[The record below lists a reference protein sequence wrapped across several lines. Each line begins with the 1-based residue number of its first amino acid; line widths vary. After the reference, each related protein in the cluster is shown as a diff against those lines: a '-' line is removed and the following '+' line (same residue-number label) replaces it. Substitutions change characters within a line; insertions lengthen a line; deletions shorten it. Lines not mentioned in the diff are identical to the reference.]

1 MIVFGLTAKNR
12 KFEFR
17 AVIPVI
23 IRKPHILHM
32 NLRTDIIIHAFAFLH
47 LAVALG
53 CRLADINDEIMLTLL
68 SVLMVTLLCVKMNA
82 RMEIIVS
89 SIILTN
95 VAGYVLGVYG
105 ARLVGLLSGSALL
118 THSVST
124 FMTTEVIGWCT
135 FLLLK
140 ASVRWKIPAR
150 TGTVP
155 PPTGKITR
163 KHIFLL
169 SAVIALIIAIRAA
182 ISLLFSNGPEYS
194 LGDIVLMLVSRSW
207 MTVVML
213 GLLLLLV
220 RYIRQHDWST
230 AAKSGIV
237 MGACLVMALLAVL
250 AVSLDSSYGPAFSFS
265 FGESVRIFTVAAT
278 LELIGFSAVYITDY
292 AIGLKEAVKA
302 ERDKANNA
310 EFQYVRLKQQVNPHF
325 LFNSL
330 NILDCLVIDG
340 KTAQAST
347 YIHKLAGIYRYMLR
361 YDDRT
366 TVSLE
371 DEMNFVG
378 MYADLLK
385 VRFGNGFTL
394 ETGIPERL
402 MSGHVIP
409 CSVQMLLEN
418 AIKHNRTGEGHP
430 LKIRI
435 SAEGSELTVWNELR
449 PKLNS
454 GESTRVGLDYL
465 TRQYRDLYGKDV
477 KVSSDGN
484 AFAVTIPVLDAGA
497 KRC

>member
-1 MIVFGLTAKNR
+1 M
-12 KFEFR
+12 
-17 AVIPVI
+17 
-23 IRKPHILHM
+23 
-32 NLRTDIIIHAFAFLH
+32 
-47 LAVALG
+47 
-53 CRLADINDEIMLTLL
+53 
-68 SVLMVTLLCVKMNA
+68 
-82 RMEIIVS
+82 
-89 SIILTN
+89 
-95 VAGYVLGVYG
+95 
-105 ARLVGLLSGSALL
+105 
-118 THSVST
+118 
-124 FMTTEVIGWCT
+124 
-135 FLLLK
+135 
-140 ASVRWKIPAR
+140 
-150 TGTVP
+150 
-155 PPTGKITR
+155 
-163 KHIFLL
+163 
-169 SAVIALIIAIRAA
+169 
-182 ISLLFSNGPEYS
+182 
-194 LGDIVLMLVSRSW
+194 
-207 MTVVML
+207 
-213 GLLLLLV
+213 
-220 RYIRQHDWST
+220 
-230 AAKSGIV
+230 
-237 MGACLVMALLAVL
+237 
-250 AVSLDSSYGPAFSFS
+250 
-265 FGESVRIFTVAAT
+265 
-278 LELIGFSAVYITDY
+278 
-292 AIGLKEAVKA
+292 KA

-385 VRFGNGFTL
+385 VRFGNGFSL